1 LVGRGPTVGERL
13 AEILRILILPL
24 VLAGLLELFLNRA
37 VSRATIFVPKSPPV
51 AAVLAALAA
60 LGFFLLALAFL
71 LAAVWLGSW
80 AARWLIDGDGARGTA
95 LPASALFFSILS
107 VAAISGP
114 GPPVAILFGGVFLLV
129 ISMLLVRLWGDGRP
143 WKALILAIW
152 AAYTLYA
159 LWVILSHVGSLW
171 PNLQLGAADELSRVG
186 EAVAL
191 LGTAALFATESRTDD
206 GRWILT
212 VRLALVAAIPAALFA
227 FLVSLS
233 RALVA
238 NISIW
243 STGFSLFL
251 PWPVYAAAIWLF
263 TAGLLAAR
271 RRGRRKEF
279 LAYLLILISGYN
291 LSLTY
296 TYVTGVIALVLLLPD
311 DGLTRP
317 DRAHILRDS
326 QAPGSAP

>member
-1 LVGRGPTVGERL
+1 MASRTPTVEERL
-13 AEILRILILPL
+13 TEILRILLPPL
-24 VLAGLLELFLNRA
+24 VLAGLLELLLNRA

-51 AAVLAALAA
+51 EAVLAALTG
-60 LGFFLLALAFL
+60 LGFFLLAFAFL

-80 AARWLIDGDGARGTA
+80 ATRSLIEGRGARGTV
-95 LPASALFFSILS
+95 LPALALFFSILS
-107 VAAISGP
+107 VAAILGP
-114 GPPVAILFGGVFLLV
+114 GPPVAIVFGGVFLLV
-129 ISMLLVRLWGDGRP
+129 ISMLFVRLWGDGRS

-159 LWVILSHVGSLW
+159 VWVVLSHVESLW
-171 PNLQLGAADELSRVG
+171 PNLQLGAADELSRIG

-206 GRWILT
+206 RRWIVT
-212 VRLALVAAIPAALFA
+212 MRLALVAAIPAALFA
-227 FLVSLS
+227 FLVTLN

-279 LAYLLILISGYN
+279 LAYLLILVAGYN

-296 TYVTGVIALVLLLPD
+296 TYVVAVVALVLLLPD
-311 DGLTRP
+311 ERLVTR
-317 DRAHILRDS
+317 S
-326 QAPGSAP
+326 E